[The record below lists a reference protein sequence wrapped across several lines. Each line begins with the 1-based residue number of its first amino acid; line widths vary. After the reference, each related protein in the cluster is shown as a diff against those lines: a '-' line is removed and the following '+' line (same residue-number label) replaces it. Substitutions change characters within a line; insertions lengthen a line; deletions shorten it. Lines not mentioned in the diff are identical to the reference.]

1 MAGDYVL
8 EEAAVAPRLDKSL
21 KFLII
26 LAVIILSGILV
37 WLVGIAPFRAFS
49 KIDVTAGDSR
59 YAKSD
64 AYFGIS
70 REDILST
77 AGITRASTYFSTDAK
92 KIEKVLAGF
101 VSLESVRV
109 FKHFPDR
116 LQIVLEG
123 RRAVGY
129 TMANLNG
136 RTVPVLFD
144 GQGVI
149 FQVGNFENDESL
161 LLTLPVISGLVIE
174 DPVPGMR
181 FPAAFM
187 PFFRELEKIE
197 SSAPELIAA
206 VSELRISPKSFDGF
220 DVILYPVHK
229 KLKVHLS
236 AEINEELLRYTLL
249 MVDILAT
256 KEPGIESLDFRSG
269 IASYIPLEVS
279 PEQ

>member
-8 EEAAVAPRLDKSL
+8 DEAAVSPRLDKSL

-26 LAVIILSGILV
+26 LAVLILSGILV
-37 WLVGIAPFRAFS
+37 WLVGIAPFRSFS
-49 KIDVTAGDSR
+49 RIDVVAGDSR

-64 AYFGIS
+64 GYFGIS
-70 REDILST
+70 REDLLSK
-77 AGITRASTYFSTDAK
+77 AGITGTSTYFSTDAK
-92 KIEKVLAGF
+92 KMEKVLAGLIP
-101 VSLESVRV
+101 LESVRV
-109 FKHFPDR
+109 FKHFPDK
-116 LQIVLEG
+116 LQIILEG
-123 RRAVGY
+123 KRAVGY
-129 TMANLNG
+129 TLAAVNG
-136 RTVPVLFD
+136 KTVPVLFD

-161 LLTLPVISGLVIE
+161 LFALPVISGLVIE

-181 FPAAFM
+181 FPAVFM

-197 SSAPELIAA
+197 NSAPELIAA

-229 KLKVHLS
+229 KVKVHLS

-249 MVDILAT
+249 MVEILAT

-269 IASYIPLEVS
+269 IASYKTLEVPS
-279 PEQ
+279 E